1 MNARMLFKLALR
13 NVFRSKARSA
23 ITIGAL
29 FFGVTMSL
37 LLSGFVMG
45 VGESLV
51 TETLDS
57 KVGAIQVH
65 RAGYFEKR
73 DRQPLALNLPQD
85 AALEATLTGVPNV
98 KGVTPRLTFTGLVTN
113 GSRGTIAVITAID
126 PSTASAVLPKLDTYL
141 EGDPLKPSDRNG
153 AHVARELGHA
163 LGLQQGVPLML
174 QAQGLGGRDNALDLE
189 LRGLQAGQ
197 NPLESKRTVV
207 VPLEFAQS
215 LLGMKGLVTEYVVAL
230 DDLERLDATAK
241 ALRSALGPEYEVHTW
256 EELRPALR
264 DARLLQRAVLGGV
277 SFVFLIIA
285 LFGVAN
291 TLLMSVLER
300 TREIGTLLAVGMTR
314 QVVAALFMAEA
325 LVQAL
330 LGSSV
335 GLLVALVVVN
345 LARRAGGFEVSMG
358 QGQGFFRVM
367 PTLLPM
373 VPVLVVSAAVVGSVI
388 AAVSPALRAARMRPV
403 EALSSS

>member
-1 MNARMLFKLALR
+1 MNPRMLLRLALR
-13 NVFRSKARSA
+13 NVFRSKARSG

-51 TETLDS
+51 TETIES
-57 KVGAIQVH
+57 RVGAIQVH

-73 DRQPLALNLPQD
+73 DRQPLALNLPQG
-85 AALEATLTGVPNV
+85 AALEQQLLAVPNV
-98 KGVTPRLTFTGLVTN
+98 QAVTPRITFAGLVTN
-113 GSRGTIAVITAID
+113 GSRGTIAVISAID
-126 PSTASAVLPKLDTYL
+126 PATVSQVLPKVDTYL
-141 EGDPLKPSDRNG
+141 EGDPLKPGDRNG

-163 LGLQQGVPLML
+163 LGLERGVPLML

-189 LRGLQAGQ
+189 LRGLQTGQ
-197 NPLESKRTVV
+197 NPLESKRTVQ

-215 LLGMKGLVTEYVVAL
+215 LLGMKGLATEYLVAV
-230 DDLERLDATAK
+230 DDVEKLDATAA
-241 ALRSALGPEYEVHTW
+241 ALRGALGPEYEVHTW
-256 EELRPALR
+256 EQLRPGLR

-314 QVVAALFMAEA
+314 QLVAALFMAEA
-325 LVQAL
+325 VVQAL
-330 LGSSV
+330 IGAGA
-335 GLLVALVVVN
+335 GLTVALIIVT
-345 LARRAGGFEVSMG
+345 LARRAGGFEISMG
-358 QGQGFFRVM
+358 DGQGFFRIM

-373 VPVLVVSAAVVGSVI
+373 VPVLVVSAAVVGSVL
-388 AAVSPALRAARMRPV
+388 AAVSPALRASRMRPV